1 MQRHTLRDA
10 RRAAGLTA
18 LRVSE
23 MTGIR
28 ECRLYGLERGR
39 GRLHRE
45 EAIVIGAALN
55 VPPETL
61 APELFDTEGGPGR
74 D

>member
-1 MQRHTLRDA
+1 MQRDTLRNA
-10 RRAAGLTA
+10 RLALGLSA

-23 MTGIR
+23 LTGIR

-39 GRLHRE
+39 GRLHRD
-45 EAIVIGAALN
+45 EAILIGAALN

-61 APELFDTEGGPGR
+61 APEIFTGEEARRP
-74 D
+74 

>member
-1 MQRHTLRDA
+1 MQRHRLKEA

-18 LRVSE
+18 LVESE
-23 MTGIR
+23 LTGIR

-45 EAIVIGAALN
+45 EAILIGAALN

-61 APELFDTEGGPGR
+61 APELFTEEGR
-74 D
+74 Q